1 MMEFMY
7 LEFLG
12 CASGGVCV
20 PCIPE
25 AVPLAGV
32 MYLAFLRM
40 YLWWKM
46 CTLYS

>member
-25 AVPLAGV
+25 DVSLV
-32 MYLAFLRM
+32 ENVYLAFLRM
-40 YLWWKM
+40 YL
-46 CTLYS
+46 